1 MSLIV
6 SKDSPKSS
14 QPKLFAQ
21 SLAQFLR
28 GEHYFLEAFLC
39 ARQPPTQ
46 AAYIEGVVHHLLRI
60 FRLRQKSLVRAVLLS
75 LGAFAA
81 SLHLAGFP
89 HIESL
94 HGSYWQIL
102 ALLVAVW
109 GMAETARCLQ
119 RKWSFYHAGVLILLY
134 SELMILAAIVLMLF
148 AP

>member
-1 MSLIV
+1 
-6 SKDSPKSS
+6 
-14 QPKLFAQ
+14 
-21 SLAQFLR
+21 
-28 GEHYFLEAFLC
+28 LC
-39 ARQPPTQ
+39 PQRPAPAQ
-46 AAYIEGVVHHLLRI
+46 AAYIEGVVHHLLKI

-89 HIESL
+89 HVENL

-134 SELMILAAIVLMLF
+134 SELMILAAIVVMLF